1 MKIYWLFLLLATII
15 CFWNESSARITWNGT
30 RYQRKAYW
38 SQAIIFFAVVIFF
51 CGLRSGIADTGT
63 YIQMFKGYPSSISGM
78 NLKSVNK
85 DKGFFVIS
93 VLFKQFISNDFHGWL
108 FLITLISGVAL
119 MIGLMRYSEYF
130 GLSCYL
136 LIASTMFTYFV
147 NGMRQFIV
155 VTIFFCATYMI
166 LEGKWTQYVILILLL
181 STIHGSALI
190 LLLVYFLRNVKPWGA
205 KMRTVIFFSLIAGV
219 CFDKLFPLF
228 GNILAE
234 TQYKGY
240 VDYISSQGKGSSII
254 RMVIAMIPC
263 VIAYMARYAI
273 EDENNKL
280 INFSINMSVINFCL
294 YIIATF
300 SSGMVV
306 GRLTTYFDIYNLIL
320 LPWLMHHAFTERSR
334 KMVILLC
341 MAFYL
346 VFFYFQMVLTWGLV
360 YESDILHLYL

>member
-1 MKIYWLFLLLATII
+1 M
-15 CFWNESSARITWNGT
+15 
-30 RYQRKAYW
+30 
-38 SQAIIFFAVVIFF
+38 
-51 CGLRSGIADTGT
+51 
-63 YIQMFKGYPSSISGM
+63 
-78 NLKSVNK
+78 
-85 DKGFFVIS
+85 
-93 VLFKQFISNDFHGWL
+93 
-108 FLITLISGVAL
+108 
-119 MIGLMRYSEYF
+119 
-130 GLSCYL
+130 
-136 LIASTMFTYFV
+136 
-147 NGMRQFIV
+147 
-155 VTIFFCATYMI
+155 
-166 LEGKWTQYVILILLL
+166 
-181 STIHGSALI
+181 
-190 LLLVYFLRNVKPWGA
+190 
-205 KMRTVIFFSLIAGV
+205 
-219 CFDKLFPLF
+219 FPLF
-228 GNILAE
+228 GNLLAE

-254 RMVIAMIPC
+254 RMVIAMVPC

>member
-1 MKIYWLFLLLATII
+1 MDSI
-15 CFWNESSARITWNGT
+15 CDFD
-30 RYQRKAYW
+30 
-38 SQAIIFFAVVIFF
+38 F
-51 CGLRSGIADTGT
+51 IAFDNPW
-63 YIQMFKGYPSSISGM
+63 ICI
-78 NLKSVNK
+78 
-85 DKGFFVIS
+85 D
-93 VLFKQFISNDFHGWL
+93 
-108 FLITLISGVAL
+108 
-119 MIGLMRYSEYF
+119 
-130 GLSCYL
+130 
-136 LIASTMFTYFV
+136 
-147 NGMRQFIV
+147 FIV
-155 VTIFFCATYMI
+155 SIFSKKCKAMGCQNEDSHI
-166 LEGKWTQYVILILLL
+166 
-181 STIHGSALI
+181 
-190 LLLVYFLRNVKPWGA
+190 
-205 KMRTVIFFSLIAGV
+205 FSLIAGV

>member
-1 MKIYWLFLLLATII
+1 MSIYWLFLVLATII
-15 CFWNESSARITWNGT
+15 CFWNESSSKIVWNGR

-63 YIQMFKGYPSSISGM
+63 YIQMFKSYPSSIFGIH
-78 NLKSVNK
+78 LDDINK
-85 DKGFFVIS
+85 DKGFFIIS
-93 VLFKQFISNDFHGWL
+93 VLYKQFISTDFHGWL
-108 FLITLISGVAL
+108 FLLALISGVAL
-119 MIGLMRYSEYF
+119 MLGLMKYSEYF

-136 LIASTMFTYFV
+136 LIAGTMFTYFV
-147 NGMRQFIV
+147 NGMRQFVV
-155 VTIFFCATYMI
+155 VTIFFYATYMI
-166 LEGKWTQYVILILLL
+166 LEGKWTKYVILILLL

-190 LLLVYFLRNVKPWGA
+190 LLLVYFLRNVKPWGSQ
-205 KMRTVIFFSLIAGV
+205 MRMVMFLSLIAGV
-219 CFDKLFPLF
+219 GFDKLFPLF
-228 GNILAE
+228 GNFLAE

-240 VDYISSQGKGSSII
+240 VDYISSQGRGSSVI
-254 RMVIAMIPC
+254 RLAIAVIPC

-273 EDENNKL
+273 EEENNKL

-320 LPWLMHHAFTERSR
+320 LPWLMHHAFTQRSR
-334 KMVILLC
+334 KIVILLC

-346 VFFYFQMVLTWGLV
+346 VFFYFQMVLTWGLG
-360 YESDILHLYL
+360 YESDILHLYI

>member
-1 MKIYWLFLLLATII
+1 
-15 CFWNESSARITWNGT
+15 
-30 RYQRKAYW
+30 
-38 SQAIIFFAVVIFF
+38 
-51 CGLRSGIADTGT
+51 
-63 YIQMFKGYPSSISGM
+63 
-78 NLKSVNK
+78 
-85 DKGFFVIS
+85 
-93 VLFKQFISNDFHGWL
+93 
-108 FLITLISGVAL
+108 
-119 MIGLMRYSEYF
+119 
-130 GLSCYL
+130 
-136 LIASTMFTYFV
+136 
-147 NGMRQFIV
+147 
-155 VTIFFCATYMI
+155 MI
-166 LEGKWTQYVILILLL
+166 LEGKWTQICDFDFYCF

-205 KMRTVIFFSLIAGV
+205 KMRTVIFLSLIAGV

-228 GNILAE
+228 GNLLAE

-254 RMVIAMIPC
+254 RLAIAMIPC

-346 VFFYFQMVLTWGLV
+346 VFFYFLDGSYHGDLDTKVIFYICIYRYSWIRGNKNEDKRDHTC
-360 YESDILHLYL
+360 I